1 MLDTD
6 PPKNI
11 EEIYDEAVEEETT
24 TSEPEALEQEDGLEE
39 DSSELPVDEEADV
52 ELDDD
57 ESVEEDDED
66 DSEFD
71 QELYGSEEGE
81 SEDTEEPEAEEYSEE
96 YEEEDEV
103 AQLRDLLA
111 QQQQMNAQLV
121 EHMKQQQQK
130 PVERSGGQ
138 APQQQPRRTLAQS
151 QFEDAFRLILYG
163 NNSDKEEFEA
173 LPPQIRKQAAEATKH
188 HSKEESL
195 NAIYPERR
203 YRNQMQYFVQ
213 REIDNA
219 LKDLRQDFHNRK
231 AKDVFAPY
239 ADKITDPADRKR
251 LGEIMLQIPGADSTD
266 WNVQKRV
273 LDLAVKEVLREKEY
287 ADLKNRSQELEAK
300 ERQFKAA
307 KRSRRRGRSKQSN
320 SQPKK
325 APTLKPG
332 MDLVEYAQFLRKGE

>member
-121 EHMKQQQQK
+121 EHIKQQQK

-188 HSKEESL
+188 FSKEESL

-287 ADLKNRSQELEAK
+287 ADLKSRSQELEAK

>member
-52 ELDDD
+52 ELETED
-57 ESVEEDDED
+57 EEVNDPDFVEDL
-66 DSEFD
+66 SE
-71 QELYGSEEGE
+71 GEEGE
-81 SEDTEEPEAEEYSEE
+81 SEDTEEPEAFEDQDEEEYF
-96 YEEEDEV
+96 DEV
-103 AQLRDLLA
+103 SQLRDLLA
-111 QQQQMNAQLV
+111 QQQQMNARLIEQ
-121 EHMKQQQQK
+121 MQQKK
-130 PVERSGGQ
+130 PVEKSDGQ
-138 APQQQPRRTLAQS
+138 APQQQPQRTFEQS

-163 NNSDKEEFEA
+163 TNADKEEFEA
-173 LPPQIRKQAAEATKH
+173 LPPTIRKQAAEAVKH
-188 HSKEESL
+188 FSQEESL

-203 YRNQMQYFVQ
+203 YQAQMQYFVQ
-213 REIDNA
+213 KEIDNA
-219 LKDLRQDFHNRK
+219 LKDLKKDFNDRK
-231 AKDVFAPY
+231 ARDVFAPY
-239 ADKITDPADRKR
+239 ANTITEPEDKKR
-251 LGEIMLQIPGADSTD
+251 LGEIMLQIPGADSSD

-287 ADLKNRSQELEAK
+287 ADLKRRTQDLEAK

>member
-121 EHMKQQQQK
+121 EHMKQQQK

-188 HSKEESL
+188 FSKEESL

>member
-121 EHMKQQQQK
+121 EHIKQQQK

-188 HSKEESL
+188 FSKEESL

>member
-1 MLDTD
+1 MTRQWRRRLLLL
-6 PPKNI
+6 N
-11 EEIYDEAVEEETT
+11 
-24 TSEPEALEQEDGLEE
+24 QRLEE

-103 AQLRDLLA
+103 AQLGDLLA

-121 EHMKQQQQK
+121 EHMKQQQK
-130 PVERSGGQ
+130 PVEKSDGQ

-188 HSKEESL
+188 HSKEASL

-239 ADKITDPADRKR
+239 ADKITDQADRKR

-307 KRSRRRGRSKQSN
+307 KRSRRRGRSKQSG

>member
-121 EHMKQQQQK
+121 EHMKQQQK
-130 PVERSGGQ
+130 PVEKSGGQ
-138 APQQQPRRTLAQS
+138 APQQQPRRTLAQA

-188 HSKEESL
+188 FSKEESL

-239 ADKITDPADRKR
+239 ADKITDPEDRKR